1 MPLVATSRIIVLHL
15 TKYGESGLIVH
26 AIDRDC
32 GRTSLFLKGAGRGRN
47 ASATALLHPLSVHQ
61 AVTVTSTA
69 GSLPYLREYTPCR
82 TLASLRTDIVKSS
95 IALFISE
102 ILYRSIHES
111 DTDTQ
116 LFDWLEDAIVML
128 DALDEGAANFHL
140 WFLTGLA
147 VRTGFRPEDNY
158 SPERPLFDPQAARF
172 VEAGPWRDATD
183 LFSEAH
189 SLLLHQSLSL
199 QPAEFMALR
208 LASTTRRS
216 FAELMIRYL
225 SWHWGIQPQIKSLDV
240 LHAVFN

>member
-1 MPLVATSRIIVLHL
+1 MPLVGTTRIIVLHL
-15 TKYGESGLIVH
+15 TKYGDSGLIVH
-26 AIDRDC
+26 AIDRET
-32 GRTSLFLKGAGRGRN
+32 GRTSLFLRGAGRGRN
-47 ASATALLHPLSVHQ
+47 SSATALLHPLSIHQ
-61 AVTVTSTA
+61 AVTVTSSA
-69 GSLPYLREYTPCR
+69 GRMPYLREYAPVR
-82 TLASLRTDIVKSS
+82 NLANLRTDIVKSS

-102 ILYRSIHES
+102 ILYRSIRES

-128 DALDEGAANFHL
+128 DALDDGAANFHL

-147 VRTGFRPEDNY
+147 VRTGFRPENNY

-172 VEAGPWRDATD
+172 VETGPWRETSD
-183 LFSEAH
+183 LFSETH

-199 QPAEFMALR
+199 PPAEFLALR

-225 SWHWGIQPQIKSLDV
+225 SWHWGIQPDIKSLDV